1 MTEPLR
7 QFAAEIEARGR
18 ICFADVRRLE
28 RDILPD
34 GVASREQAE
43 VLIALDRVAGRAD
56 RSWSEWFVAV
66 LVDFVVWSERP
77 TGIVNEDAAQW
88 LSEALDVPT
97 PSRNA
102 RRLVNAIIAEAERVH
117 ESLAVTESEVAL
129 AA

>member
-7 QFAAEIEARGR
+7 QIAAEIETRGR

-34 GVASREQAE
+34 GISSREEAE

-56 RSWSEWFVAV
+56 RSWAEWFVAV
-66 LVDFVVWSERP
+66 MVDFVVWSERP
-77 TGIVNEDAAQW
+77 TGVVNEEAALW

-97 PSRNA
+97 PTRNA
-102 RRLVNAIIAEAERVH
+102 RRLVNAIVVEAERVH
-117 ESLAVTESEVAL
+117 ESLVETQDEVAL

>member
-7 QFAAEIEARGR
+7 QIAAEIEARGR

-34 GVASREQAE
+34 GVSSREEAE

-56 RSWSEWFVAV
+56 RSWAEWFVAAM
-66 LVDFVVWSERP
+66 VDFVVWSERP
-77 TGIVNEDAAQW
+77 TGVVNEEAAQW
-88 LSEALDVPT
+88 LSDALDVPT
-97 PSRNA
+97 PTRNA
-102 RRLVNAIIAEAERVH
+102 RRLVNAIVAEAERCH
-117 ESLAVTESEVAL
+117 ESLVETQDMAL